1 MCISF
6 LLLSGCC
13 KGKSGRSGPEPQAE
27 DNPPEKLTKELA
39 RPAGTEPKEGIA
51 IAILID
57 ASGSM
62 DDRVMDTDNVERE
75 KIVIAKRTAKKILE
89 QIKKFTDENKDKT
102 LQVGVYAFNE
112 EEARTVV
119 TMGELD
125 PKAAAPLIDNLKP
138 YGKTPIGMAMMLAKK
153 QINASTLTEGHIIV
167 VTDGENTY
175 GYEPVHVAKA
185 IKLLAADEQPGM
197 YFVAFDIGADVF
209 KDVIDEGVLVVEA
222 KNAAELQGALDFIL
236 YKKILAEKP
245 L

>member
-1 MCISF
+1 
-6 LLLSGCC
+6 
-13 KGKSGRSGPEPQAE
+13 
-27 DNPPEKLTKELA
+27 
-39 RPAGTEPKEGIA
+39 
-51 IAILID
+51 
-57 ASGSM
+57 
-62 DDRVMDTDNVERE
+62 
-75 KIVIAKRTAKKILE
+75 
-89 QIKKFTDENKDKT
+89 
-102 LQVGVYAFNE
+102 AFNE
-112 EEARTVV
+112 EEARAVV
-119 TMGELD
+119 PMGEPD
-125 PKAAAPLIDNLKP
+125 PKAAAPLIDNLET

-153 QINASTLTEGHIIV
+153 QINASTLAEGHIIV

-236 YKKILAEKP
+236 YKKILAETP